1 MFTVLFSMNIGAI
14 LFAIFI
20 GIASSIYQ
28 AQDSSKRLYKVFFWR
43 EIQNFAGN
51 SKFGGKLKFNIWRE
65 IQNLAGNS
73 KFGVKFKIWREIQ
86 NLSGNSNSK
95 FGGKFKIWPEIQNLA
110 ESSFSKFGG
119 KFKLLAIY

>member
-73 KFGVKFKIWREIQ
+73 KFGVKFKTCQEIQIQ
-86 NLSGNSNSK
+86 NLAGNSK
-95 FGGKFKIWPEIQNLA
+95 FGRKFKIWRKVHFQNLA
-110 ESSFSKFGG
+110 GNSNFWPY
-119 KFKLLAIY
+119 IN